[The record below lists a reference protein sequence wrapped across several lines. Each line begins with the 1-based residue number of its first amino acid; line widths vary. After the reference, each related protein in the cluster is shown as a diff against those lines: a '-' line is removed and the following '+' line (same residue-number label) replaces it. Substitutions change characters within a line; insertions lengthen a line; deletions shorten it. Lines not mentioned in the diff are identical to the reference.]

1 MSRGEPRRHGLEL
14 AATETAEHPL
24 AGLFVPGMRQVFR
37 WSSEQGRELLLID
50 HPRCRAIFA
59 RQGGQLLHFQPRGE
73 RPMLW
78 CAARWP
84 RLGAIRGGVPVCW
97 PWFGR
102 HPQESGWP
110 HHGWARLTDW
120 RLLERESSEAGVRLR
135 WRLALH
141 DWEVELQAELGDEL
155 ALTLTTRHADQ
166 EPCMLSQ
173 ALHAYWRISDI
184 ARVAVLGLEGA
195 SGQDLLNRQRIIQQG
210 ELRPMEGCHRVFDH
224 DGPLRLQDAGWQRRL
239 RIDTGGSPNTVV
251 WHPGGRPLADVGWK
265 EGLGFASIEA
275 AACGT
280 GGQVLAP
287 GETARIQL
295 RARVE

>member
-14 AATETAEHPL
+14 ATEPVEHPL
-24 AGLFVPGMRQVFR
+24 AGLFVPGVRQVFR
-37 WSSEQGRELLLID
+37 WGSEQGRELLLID

-73 RPMLW
+73 RPLLW

-120 RLLERESSEAGVRLR
+120 RLQERESSDAGVRLR

-155 ALTLTTRHADQ
+155 AMTLTTRHADQ
-166 EPCMLSQ
+166 EPCLLSQ

-195 SGQDLLNRQRIIQQG
+195 SGQDLLNRQRFTQQG

-224 DGPLRLQDAGWQRRL
+224 TGPLHLQDAGWQRRL

-280 GGQVLAP
+280 GSQVLAP
-287 GETARIQL
+287 GEEARIQL

>member
-195 SGQDLLNRQRIIQQG
+195 SGQDLLNRQRIVQQG
-210 ELRPMEGCHRVFDH
+210 ELRPMEGCHRIFDRA
-224 DGPLRLQDAGWQRRL
+224 GLLRLQDVGWQRRL

-280 GGQVLAP
+280 GSQVLAP

-295 RARVE
+295 RAGVE

>member
-120 RLLERESSEAGVRLR
+120 RLLERASSEAGVRLR

-195 SGQDLLNRQRIIQQG
+195 SGQDLLNRQRIVQQG
-210 ELRPMEGCHRVFDH
+210 ELRPMEGCHRIFDRA
-224 DGPLRLQDAGWQRRL
+224 GPLRLQDAGWQRRL

-280 GGQVLAP
+280 GSQVLAP

>member
-73 RPMLW
+73 RPLLW

-195 SGQDLLNRQRIIQQG
+195 SGQDLLNRQRIVQQG
-210 ELRPMEGCHRVFDH
+210 ELRPMEGCHRIFDRA
-224 DGPLRLQDAGWQRRL
+224 GPLRLQDVGWQRRL

-280 GGQVLAP
+280 GSQVLAP

-295 RARVE
+295 RAGVE